1 MRVIQPTAERL
12 RERRAELLNDVRMG
26 RAELEERAEAG
37 LLSGEEYWLW
47 EEIRSIEFLLGGA
60 DDGGRPA

>member
-1 MRVIQPTAERL
+1 MRVIQPTPTRL
-12 RERRAELLNDVRMG
+12 RQRRAELLDQARMD
-26 RAELEERAEAG
+26 RAELESRAEAG

-60 DDGGRPA
+60 DGERT